1 MGREEGKLG
10 KKVQRY
16 VYKEGRYVWSVKGR
30 LESGEIEK
38 EVVRLVDGESWW
50 VGRKV
55 STVVDREE
63 G

>member
-1 MGREEGKLG
+1 M
-10 KKVQRY
+10 
-16 VYKEGRYVWSVKGR
+16 KGR

-38 EVVRLVDGESWW
+38 GVVRLVDEESWL

-55 STVVDREE
+55 SKVVDRKE